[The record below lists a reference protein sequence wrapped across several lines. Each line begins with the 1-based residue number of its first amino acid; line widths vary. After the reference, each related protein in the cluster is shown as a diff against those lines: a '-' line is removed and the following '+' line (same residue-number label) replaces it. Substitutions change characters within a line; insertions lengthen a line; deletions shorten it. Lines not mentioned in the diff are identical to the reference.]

1 MPLVLDKIHAMP
13 DRRRIEIDEIF
24 KIPVSR
30 LVFMM
35 RIHRSET
42 VSSSRAY

>member
-1 MPLVLDKIHAMP
+1 MLLMLDRIHAMP

-30 LVFMM
+30 LVFM
-35 RIHRSET
+35 ILIGRS
-42 VSSSRAY
+42 VAASSSQED